1 MKLKNNNMLVA
12 ADFFEQT
19 SKLYPESTDDY
30 GLNMK
35 SKALYADVVKQ
46 ISAINDDF
54 RFDFTSYPAL
64 TITDKDSNV
73 LGFAVHPSLRK
84 EHLAEYSCGAA
95 VFNSA
100 FENPKLF
107 EQVRQAIDIA
117 GGDVSGFSVRK
128 DLGEFQESAQTM
140 LKAVLNKSGNV
151 TKYQYLNDLHLS
163 DEDLAKNYQNYL
175 DKEREDFRKKR
186 ENVVVMYGDKDKA
199 TDDLK
204 AEHEQAKS
212 NLANAN
218 SFVEKNTDP
227 NAQADLNRKQQLAA
241 EELRLKNEEVK
252 RRLEQ
257 ENVAAGKML
266 NWHEQ
271 AIKDKNFRLR
281 TKPVYGDKYT
291 NIQDVIVSDDNY
303 NELYRFRA
311 GLTANVRFTPAGLM
325 NADAR
330 AIGQEYII
338 RRKVSPIKIN
348 LPDPDSNSGL
358 SNAELM
364 SFMKNSVIEFH
375 KNWDV
380 PFDKLRVPKAY
391 KKEFDILVKEITAK
405 EALET
410 GYGVGNTEPAPTPA
424 AGPDPVQ
431 EKPPTPAPAT
441 ESVSVPTPVPA
452 TPAAAS
458 PEPVQARSEPVT
470 PEPGS
475 TPEKVESK
483 PEKPAPVTVPE
494 KVPDQVVESP
504 VADLPEPVKPE
515 PKQVALA
522 VSQGICLI
530 ESGRN
535 PGKYIAWGKES
546 FEHTPDSVKKGIAG
560 LCKHH
565 GIKPENITGQ
575 FMTDDEKFTLNPKKS
590 GYFKMGRAAIAD
602 LMKPP
607 APTPEPK
614 AVAQEFYVDE
624 TEQERFQEFTL
635 DERESKI
642 ANGLGTPEILDSPEH
657 HERKEILERDIGE
670 KVAEHL
676 ENEDYDEAAFA
687 LFDEIANVVNQPVEE
702 KPAAQTTNK
711 KPNIFK
717 NKENL

>member
-1 MKLKNNNMLVA
+1 MKLKNNNMLIA

-84 EHLAEYSCGAA
+84 EHLAEYSCGSAIFTA
-95 VFNSA
+95 A

-107 EQVRQAIDIA
+107 EQVRQAINVA

-128 DLGEFQESAQTM
+128 DLGEFQEPAQTM
-140 LKAVLNKSGNV
+140 LRAVLNKSGNV

-163 DEDLAKNYQNYL
+163 DEDLAKNYQAYL

-186 ENVVVMYGDKDKA
+186 ESAVVMYGDKDKA
-199 TDDLK
+199 ADDLK
-204 AEHEQAKS
+204 SEHEQAKS

-218 SFVEKNTDP
+218 SFVERNTDP
-227 NAQADLNRKQQLAA
+227 NSQADLNRKQQLAA

-281 TKPVYGDKYT
+281 TKPVYGDKFT
-291 NIQDVIVSDDNY
+291 NIQDVVVSDDNY

-311 GLTANVRFTPAGLM
+311 GLSANVRFTPAGLM

-364 SFMKNSVIEFH
+364 SFMKNSVAEFH

-391 KKEFDILVKEITAK
+391 QKEFDLLVAEITAK

-410 GYGVGNTEPAPTPA
+410 GYGVGGPAPAPTP
-424 AGPDPVQ
+424 DPVQ
-431 EKPPTPAPAT
+431 AKPDTPAPAT
-441 ESVSVPTPVPA
+441 EPVSVPTPVPA

-470 PEPGS
+470 PEPGP

-483 PEKPAPVTVPE
+483 PEKAAPAVADTVPAKPE
-494 KVPDQVVESP
+494 PVPEPVKVPDQVVESP

-515 PKQVALA
+515 PKQVALP

-530 ESGRN
+530 ESGKN
-535 PGKYIAWGKES
+535 PGKWIAWGKES
-546 FEHTPDSVKKGIAG
+546 FDHTPESVKKGIAG

-565 GIKPENITGQ
+565 GIKPEDITGQ

-590 GYFKMGRAAIAD
+590 GYFKMGRAAVAD

-607 APTPEPK
+607 APTPVVK
-614 AVAQEFYVDE
+614 AEGKEVVIDDPAM
-624 TEQERFQEFTL
+624 FQGFEL
-635 DERESKI
+635 DERERNV
-642 ANGLGTPEILDSPEH
+642 ANGLNTPEILDSPEH
-657 HERKEILERDIGE
+657 HERQEIFERDFGE
-670 KVAEHL
+670 KVADHL
-676 ENEDYDEAAFA
+676 DDEDYDAAAFA
-687 LFDEIANVVNQPVEE
+687 LLDEINNVVNQVDEE
-702 KPAAQTTNK
+702 KPVENLK
-711 KPNIFK
+711 KPKIF
-717 NKENL
+717 

>member
-100 FENPKLF
+100 FENQKLF
-107 EQVRQAIDIA
+107 EQVRQAIDLA

-140 LKAVLNKSGNV
+140 LRAVLNKSGNV
-151 TKYQYLNDLHLS
+151 TKYQYLNVLHLS
-163 DEDLAKNYQNYL
+163 DEDLAKNYQDYL
-175 DKEREDFRKKR
+175 EKEREDFRKKR

-391 KKEFDILVKEITAK
+391 QKEFDLLVAEITAK

-410 GYGVGNTEPAPTPA
+410 GYGVDDPTPAPSPA

-441 ESVSVPTPVPA
+441 ESVS
-452 TPAAAS
+452 
-458 PEPVQARSEPVT
+458 EPMQARSEPV
-470 PEPGS
+470 PADPGS
-475 TPEKVESK
+475 TPDKIENKPETAAPAVAEKVQDNPEPVADKVFESPVVDV
-483 PEKPAPVTVPE
+483 PEPVVTVPE
-494 KVPDQVVESP
+494 V
-504 VADLPEPVKPE
+504 
-515 PKQVALA
+515 KQVALA

-546 FEHTPDSVKKGIAG
+546 FDHTPESVKKGIAG

-565 GIKPENITGQ
+565 GIQPSDVTGQ

-607 APTPEPK
+607 APTPVEKPEGRE
-614 AVAQEFYVDE
+614 VVIDDPEM
-624 TEQERFQEFTL
+624 FQGFNL
-635 DERESKI
+635 DERETRI
-642 ANGLGTPEILDSPEH
+642 ANSLNTPEILDSPEH
-657 HERKEILERDIGE
+657 HERQMILEDDIGE

-676 ENEDYDEAAFA
+676 DNEDYDEAAFA

-711 KPNIFK
+711 KPKIFK
-717 NKENL
+717 NKEKL